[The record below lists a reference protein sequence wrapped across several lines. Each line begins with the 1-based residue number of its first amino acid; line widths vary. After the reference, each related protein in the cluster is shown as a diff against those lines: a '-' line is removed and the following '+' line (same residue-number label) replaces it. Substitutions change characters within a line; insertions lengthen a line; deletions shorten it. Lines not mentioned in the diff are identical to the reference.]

1 MEFRAELNSLV
12 IGKKI
17 KVMNTFKDIIFKQHS
32 LGAGSIQG
40 LLMLENGIELSIVAG
55 ETMYCTPKSSGNGP
69 EDFASFEVAVFDKNG
84 FIIEEPKGWQS
95 RGDINTLILQLNG

>member
-1 MEFRAELNSLV
+1 M
-12 IGKKI
+12 K
-17 KVMNTFKDIIFKQHS
+17 TFKDITFKQHQ
-32 LGAGSIQG
+32 LGAGAIQG

-55 ETMYCTPKSSGNGP
+55 ETMYCTPKSSGKGP
-69 EDFASFEVAVFDKNG
+69 EDFSSFEVAVFDENG